1 MTSNFYIPRSLIYQD
16 RTLTEAELLRDQEIV
31 VLLAEPGAGKS
42 DLLDSIAGRFGVPRQ
57 RASIFREKSSVI
69 PTNVLVLDA
78 LDEAARLD
86 SSGLLSVL
94 VKAQETGASRVILA
108 SRSSEWEESRSV
120 FIRDCF
126 GSEPLIARLEPFS
139 DAEQEKL
146 FCNYV
151 PGEDFS
157 DFKAALS
164 KFDLQSLLG
173 NPQFLKLF
181 ADAFVESGKR
191 FNTKR
196 EIFDS
201 AVRRLTHEAN
211 RAYPQGDR
219 PSEKVITKWADE
231 VFAKLLLSGADGV
244 SISDNLD
251 ERHFPRLSSLVSE
264 NNNQAQYILDTRLL
278 KPSTNEGQHEPVHR
292 IVAEYCAARY
302 LAKRIEDSADLLT
315 LRKCLAI
322 IAPNSVVR
330 DELRGLLGWMAAL
343 GNRTLQE
350 AAITLDPYAVLAN
363 GDPSQLLP
371 SSRRKLLAQ
380 LSETAEED
388 PYFRRGDMWRTFSLS
403 GFFSAEV
410 LEDLRLQLVAS
421 DEHGHLRNLLLEI
434 LEGSD
439 VIPMLVP
446 ELRALMLNSSN
457 SLSTRLLAHRNLATV
472 KLHDHKVDCEEL
484 IREGSHDA
492 MRLSV
497 EIFQK
502 LGVEALGRDTL
513 LTLFR
518 RHAELYLK
526 PNEGKYSNLSTY
538 YVSRFI
544 RELDLCHAE
553 WLLDQLTEE
562 LGCTCGADEAYDCTC
577 RHSIS
582 KVIGRLL
589 DRYFEKKQG
598 PFDPTRIW
606 QWIKSL
612 NFQNEAAP
620 RDSESV
626 QVLQTDH
633 ELRQNIQRYV
643 LAGITNPDELRL
655 IWRDAFGWGA
665 HAGLRFQPKDT
676 WAMVDLAFE
685 SDNPALWASFHAGYN
700 PYRHE
705 HGPDALRAHMR
716 RQANQ
721 EPDFMEAWAKQEHTL
736 RDRLRKYLLSDLR
749 HRRRMRRHDRR
760 EDQIKAYNRQYLENN
775 RVPIESGSDWR
786 SLYFFAQ
793 RYLMAPEEL
802 SEQVGDPQI
811 AENALCNCLPFI
823 EPELPTL
830 QRLAEL
836 QCESQFLHIETVLHA
851 ACLAIFRRFRSLA
864 GVKLSTLAVLK
875 TDLDL
880 PYSEIDEDT
889 RTRFEAEVDSRLFQK
904 GADAERFAREYL
916 EPQISNSNC
925 KHTQLWWLR
934 SKPEFSSLLGTLPLE
949 WLRRFPETSLEALE
963 TLFQLVVEYCDQ
975 STILELIHFHT
986 RYVENSFF
994 WPGGADNQDLGVRR
1008 SFWFVRSFFFERDCP
1023 EAIKDWLR
1031 TDPDTIFALERLHDS
1046 IYRGHSKGWPYLPAG
1061 KVFLLLDAFAEAW
1074 PKVHLPNSWGTHSPK
1089 EERAYRF
1096 LTDIVWTIRKD
1107 DPDNSL
1113 PVLDPIISDERLEDF
1128 HDAARDMKATAL
1140 RAKALRDFKAPTP
1153 SQIVEF
1159 LDANQVATVEGLR
1172 ALLVEVLEEFQREI
1186 DGSEF
1191 DPIEQFYSSHG
1202 NRVDEITASKRIANH
1217 IQMSLKALSIPVTI
1231 EHQLKNAKRCDITA
1245 TQMLEGKR
1253 RLLVTEV
1260 KGQWNSEL
1268 FSAATEQLHR
1278 RYAIHPDAEHQGIYL
1293 VLWFGADEDVAGRQN
1308 HSIFSPSQLQ
1318 DKIVA
1323 QMPKEL
1329 HGLIDVFVMDLS
1341 LK

>member
-1 MTSNFYIPRSLIYQD
+1 MKSNFYIPRSLIYQD

-42 DLLDSIAGRFGVPRQ
+42 DLLDSIARRFGVQRQ

-78 LDEAARLD
+78 LDEVARLD
-86 SSGLLSVL
+86 ASGLQGVL
-94 VKAQETGASRVILA
+94 VKARETGASRVVLA

-120 FIRDCF
+120 FIKDCF
-126 GSEPLIARLEPFS
+126 ESEPFIARLEPFS
-139 DAEQEKL
+139 DTDQEQL

-157 DFKAALS
+157 DFKTSLS

-181 ADAFVESGKR
+181 ADAFVESGRR

-211 RAYPQGDR
+211 RAYPQGGR

-244 SISDNLD
+244 SISGNLD
-251 ERHFPRLSSLVSE
+251 EGHFPRLSSLVLE
-264 NNNQAQYILDTRLL
+264 NNNHAPYILDTRLL

-292 IVAEYCAARY
+292 IVAEYCAARH
-302 LAKRIEDSADLLT
+302 LAKRIGDSADLLT

-343 GNRTLQE
+343 GNKTLQE
-350 AAITLDPYAVLAN
+350 AAIALDPYAVLAN

-380 LSETAEED
+380 LSETAEQD
-388 PYFRRGDMWRTFSLS
+388 PYFRHGNTWRTFSLS

-410 LEDLRLQLVAS
+410 LEDLRLQMAAS
-421 DEHGHLRNLLLEI
+421 NEHGHLRNLLLEM
-434 LEGSD
+434 LQGSD
-439 VIPMLVP
+439 AVRLLVP
-446 ELRALMLNSSN
+446 EMRALLLNTNN
-457 SLSTRLLAHRNLATV
+457 SLSTRILAHRNLAAV
-472 KLHDHKVDCEEL
+472 ELHDHKADCEEL

-492 MRLSV
+492 IRISV

-502 LGVEALGRDTL
+502 LGVEAFGRDTL

-518 RHAELYLK
+518 RHAELYLE

-544 RELDLCHAE
+544 RELDLCHTE
-553 WLLDQLTEE
+553 WLLDQLTED
-562 LGCTCGADEAYDCTC
+562 LGCTCGADEANDCNC
-577 RHSIS
+577 MHGIS

-612 NFQNEAAP
+612 NFQNAAP
-620 RDSESV
+620 PQGSESV
-626 QVLQTDH
+626 RVLQTDH
-633 ELRQNIQRYV
+633 ELRQSIQRSV
-643 LAGITNPDELRL
+643 LAGITNPHELRL
-655 IWRDAFGWGA
+655 IWRDVFGRGA
-665 HAGLRFQPKDT
+665 HAGLRFQSEDT

-685 SDNPALWASFHAGYN
+685 SDNPALWANFHAGHQ

-705 HGPDALRAHMR
+705 HGPDALRTHMR

-721 EPDFMEAWAKQEHTL
+721 KSDFMKVWAKQEHANQ
-736 RDRLRKYLLSDLR
+736 DRLKKYWLSDLP
-749 HRRRMRRHDRR
+749 HRRRMKRHDRR
-760 EDQIKAYNRQYLENN
+760 EDLIKVYNRQFVEDN
-775 RVPIESGSDWR
+775 RALIESGSHR
-786 SLYFFAQ
+786 GSLGFFAH
-793 RYLMAPEEL
+793 RYLRAPEEL

-836 QCESQFLHIETVLHA
+836 QCELQSLHIEAVLHA
-851 ACLAIFRRFRSLA
+851 ACLAIFRRFGSLA
-864 GVKLSTLAVLK
+864 SVNLSTLAVLK

-949 WLRRFPETSLEALE
+949 WLRRFPGTSLEALE

-994 WPGGADNQDLGVRR
+994 CPGGADNQDLGARR

-1046 IYRGHSKGWPYLPAG
+1046 IYRGHIKGWRYLPAG

-1186 DGSEF
+1186 NGSEF
-1191 DPIEQFYSSHG
+1191 DPIEQFHSHG
-1202 NRVDEITASKRIANH
+1202 NRVDEITASKRIANYM
-1217 IQMSLKALSIPVTI
+1217 QMSLKALNIPVAV

-1268 FSAATEQLHR
+1268 FSAAAEQLHR

-1293 VLWFGADEDVAGRQN
+1293 VLWFGADEEVAGRQN
-1308 HSIFSPSQLQ
+1308 HSILSPNQLQ
-1318 DKIVA
+1318 EKIVEK
-1323 QMPKEL
+1323 MPKEL
-1329 HGLIDVFVMDLS
+1329 HGLIDVFVLDLS
-1341 LK
+1341 PK